1 MDGRGLLLRALRPLD
16 WMDRAKCRTADLVE
30 SDRMFFGDPKW
41 APADDVR
48 EYCADCPV
56 RSQCLV
62 YGQETESSGYFG
74 GQLLAHGQVVQ
85 PTRTA
90 LVAAR

>member
-30 SDRMFFGDPKW
+30 SDRMFFGDPK
-41 APADDVR
+41 APAAR

-74 GQLLAHGQVVQ
+74 GQLLVHGQVVQ